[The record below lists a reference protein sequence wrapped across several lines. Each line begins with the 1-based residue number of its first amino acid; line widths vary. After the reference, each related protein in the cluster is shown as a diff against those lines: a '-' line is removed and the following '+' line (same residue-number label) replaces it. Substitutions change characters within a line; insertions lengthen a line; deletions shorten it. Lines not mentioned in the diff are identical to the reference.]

1 VFLGLAVVS
10 RWAGEGGVRRA
21 GVSPKGWSEPSHG
34 LHPAADRGRASS
46 AERGGLSLAPR
57 LAGRAEP
64 VRGGF
69 GACGERWGVGA
80 GLPGL
85 AVRPWG
91 GVQTVAANSCV
102 AVGLL

>member
-1 VFLGLAVVS
+1 LCFSGWPWSVGG
-10 RWAGEGGVRRA
+10 REMEGGRRVRRQPEGA
-21 GVSPKGWSEPSHG
+21 GLG
-34 LHPAADRGRASS
+34 
-46 AERGGLSLAPR
+46 LAPR

-80 GLPGL
+80 GLPGW

-91 GVQTVAANSCV
+91 GVQAPEVAKGAVTSCV